1 MIHVEDLTVRY
12 PGRKEPALSRVNL
25 TLRDDETV
33 LLLGPSGCGKSTL
46 ALALSGLIPNSLD
59 VQFSGRVLIDGVDT
73 READIAT
80 LSRRVGVVFQDPDAQ
95 FVMLDVESEMAF
107 ALENLRMP
115 PAEIDRRIDDALSA
129 ANMTDRRYDK
139 VWQLSGGQKQRVA
152 LAALLA
158 MHPQVIVFDEPTA
171 NLDPAGARDV
181 FAQIAALKRAGQ
193 HTLVIIEHRLDA
205 IMHLVDRVVVM
216 GEQGRIVADGAPQH
230 VFDDCFGELR
240 RLGVWMP
247 QVSALAHRLGA
258 RPAPI
263 TLDEAHESWRAR
275 VSQFAFEQTTRAP
288 TPGKTP
294 GRAPGKT
301 PGKAPGKAP
310 GKICSTQESPAVHV
324 HQLTY
329 RYPSRV
335 ALERVDLSVPRHD
348 FLAIVGANGAGKT
361 TLAGCMAGVLTPPVG
376 TVFINGADVATLS
389 PQALARQ
396 VGFVFQNPEHQF
408 VTDTVADELRFSL
421 RRSDLPRAEIER
433 RVEAML
439 ARFRLD
445 RYAGVNPFTLSHG
458 EKRRLSVATM
468 LMRDQEILILDEP
481 TFGQDQHTAGE
492 LMAMLRALHAE
503 GRTIVIIT
511 HDMAL
516 AAEHACH
523 VAVMGEGR
531 MLDCGPT
538 RDVFA
543 RADTLAQ
550 ARLDLPPLARLAQRL
565 GFNALTVEDFYAV
578 TQGAALNMAQG
589 VS

>member
-1 MIHVEDLTVRY
+1 MIRVEDLTVRY
-12 PGRKEPALSRVNL
+12 PGRKQPALSRVNL
-25 TLRDDETV
+25 TLRDAETV

-59 VQFSGRVLIDGVDT
+59 VEFSGRVLIDGVDT

-80 LSRRVGVVFQDPDAQ
+80 LSRRVGVVFQDPEAQ

-115 PAEIDRRIDDALSA
+115 PSEIDRRIDDALSA
-129 ANMTDRRYDK
+129 ANMTDRRSDR

-158 MHPQVIVFDEPTA
+158 MQPQAIIFDEPTA

-193 HTLVIIEHRLDA
+193 HTLVIIEHRLDGL
-205 IMHLVDRVVVM
+205 MHLVDRVVVM
-216 GEQGRIVADGAPQH
+216 GEQGCIVADGNPH
-230 VFDDCFGELR
+230 RVFDDCFDELR

-275 VSQFAFEQTTRAP
+275 VPHSALQQTARAP
-288 TPGKTP
+288 
-294 GRAPGKT
+294 APD
-301 PGKAPGKAP
+301 
-310 GKICSTQESPAVHV
+310 KICSTQESPPAIQVR
-324 HQLTY
+324 QLTFHY
-329 RYPSRV
+329 ASRV
-335 ALERVDLSVPRHD
+335 ALDRVDFSVPRHD

-376 TVFINGADVATLS
+376 AVFINGADVATLS

-439 ARFRLD
+439 ARFRLA

-492 LMAMLRALHAE
+492 LMALLRALHAE

-531 MLDCGPT
+531 VLAYGPT

-578 TQGAALNMAQG
+578 TQGAALRLAQG